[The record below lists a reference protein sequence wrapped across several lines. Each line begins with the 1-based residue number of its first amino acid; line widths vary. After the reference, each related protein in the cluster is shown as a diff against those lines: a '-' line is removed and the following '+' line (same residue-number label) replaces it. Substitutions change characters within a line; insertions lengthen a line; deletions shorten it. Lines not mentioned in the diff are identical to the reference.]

1 MKIKD
6 NAAIL
11 EALISKII
19 SDKEKQ
25 IAFVQTKII
34 QASVEGQLLIPK
46 IKQ

>member
-6 NAAIL
+6 NAAIQ

-19 SDKEKQ
+19 SDKKKR

-34 QASVEGQLLIPK
+34 QASVEEQLFIPK
-46 IKQ
+46 IQQ